1 MTNDDNARCW
11 ASSNGSACP
20 ETFPSIYFSPF
31 FLLFTHENVRPQS
44 RKCVKRVNMASIEK
58 IQSIRNGN
66 GRFPTI
72 FTDGEIVFWL
82 SAPSKGITL
91 WSNQRKKRKKKRGK
105 IKIDGMLSSHLCAK
119 YAAGR
124 RNKSRNGPK
133 MTRPNERFPPL
144 SKASCNSIYVRTLR
158 SFSGK

>member
-91 WSNQRKKRKKKRGK
+91 WSNQRKKKKKREGK
-105 IKIDGMLSSHLCAK
+105 SKSTECCPVICAQNMPP
-119 YAAGR
+119 AEG
-124 RNKSRNGPK
+124 
-133 MTRPNERFPPL
+133 TRAEMDRKWPVRMSAFPPL
-144 SKASCNSIYVRTLR
+144 SKASCNLIYVRTLR